1 MYAFPPKPHGPQKP
15 RPKSSSDAK
24 KDGLTGRAPRSHGE
38 GPGLRRRVGR
48 LPYAAGNRP
57 ISEVLGE
64 LASREVDRY
73 RSKRLRQG
81 QLEPGELVDAL
92 EDARRQQQ
100 DLALIV
106 ERLERLHQPR

>member
-1 MYAFPPKPHGPQKP
+1 MARKSRNRSRPPTP
-15 RPKSSSDAK
+15 RKTTPPVEQRDRMARVQVSDDVWA
-24 KDGLTGRAPRSHGE
+24 DFRT
-38 GPGLRRRVGR
+38 
-48 LPYAAGNRP
+48 AAGNRP

-64 LASREVDRY
+64 LVSREVDRY

-81 QLEPGELVDAL
+81 QLEPSELVDAL

-106 ERLERLHQPR
+106 ERHERLHQPS